1 MGETDAAVV
10 VEVIFDFVGVTEVDV
25 EEVAAGTATFGEEV
39 EVEAATGTVAKVEV
53 EAGTAVLEV
62 RVRILVEG
70 TSFVAETAMFEEELG
85 DARSL
90 A

>member
-10 VEVIFDFVGVTEVDV
+10 VEVTFVFVGVTEVDV

-62 RVRILVEG
+62 RVNL
-70 TSFVAETAMFEEELG
+70 VAETAMFEEELG

>member
-10 VEVIFDFVGVTEVDV
+10 VEVTFDFVGVTEVDV

-39 EVEAATGTVAKVEV
+39 EVEAATGTVAKVE
-53 EAGTAVLEV
+53 AGTAVLEV
-62 RVRILVEG
+62 RVN
-70 TSFVAETAMFEEELG
+70 FVAETAMFEEELG